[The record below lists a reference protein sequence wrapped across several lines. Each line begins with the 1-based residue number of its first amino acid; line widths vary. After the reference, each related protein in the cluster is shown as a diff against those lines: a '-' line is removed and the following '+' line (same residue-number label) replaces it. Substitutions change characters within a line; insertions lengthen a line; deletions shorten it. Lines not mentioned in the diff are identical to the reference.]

1 MFVDDYCINVHVTK
15 KTGSK
20 CSYIGNT
27 ICFAIHQQ
35 DESSPKRK
43 QNKQKSVK
51 KNEMET
57 QRNRK

>member
-1 MFVDDYCINVHVTK
+1 MFVNDYCINVHVTKK

-35 DESSPKRK
+35 DESSPKE
-43 QNKQKSVK
+43 NKQKSVK
-51 KNEMET
+51 KNEIET
-57 QRNRK
+57 HRNRK

>member
-1 MFVDDYCINVHVTK
+1 MFVNDYCINVHATKK

-35 DESSPKRK
+35 DESSPKE
-43 QNKQKSVK
+43 NKQKSVK
-51 KNEMET
+51 KNEIET
-57 QRNRK
+57 HRNRK